1 MGSRIC
7 QEKHGTRDKCKRFN
21 VQTLY
26 ENNLGRADNTMH
38 SPASLQPQKSFP
50 ASTQYQT
57 LGREGIGAMP
67 LPPVHSCDLRMD
79 WRCDKMLPKFN
90 ACIASVCISATLG
103 RASCASCSRS
113 SRQALAFSLQ
123 AARNFPSAHTLCCF
137 FSITACPEGKHVR
150 KRREV
155 RPACNQRRR
164 VVFTSDDRNKA
175 RKYVRLSPFRS
186 TQLAPALSKT
196 CLLGEALSH
205 VWF

>member
-79 WRCDKMLPKFN
+79 RRCDKMLPTFN

-103 RASCASCSRS
+103 KASCASCSRS

-137 FSITACPEGKHVR
+137 FPSLLVLKGNMSANVAR
-150 KRREV
+150 FD
-155 RPACNQRRR
+155 RPATNGDESFSHRMIETKRE
-164 VVFTSDDRNKA
+164 
-175 RKYVRLSPFRS
+175 S
-186 TQLAPALSKT
+186 T
-196 CLLGEALSH
+196 CD
-205 VWF
+205 